1 MDMTPGTRLCLVI
14 THLPLENLESMQHG
28 VYRRFAMLLEAV
40 RESGMEMRIFSSGS
54 EPGPGKSGARRRPDI
69 EESMLRLWNIRAH
82 VMVGTR
88 KAPSGLPWIVHQL
101 IGIFG
106 YRFQPFVRNILDSE
120 SADQLLCEVGIGPS
134 VILAHR
140 LPIMQKLLSL
150 VTPDKPVYFDLDD
163 VEHIATARSLRQI
176 ESLRDRFFALLYI
189 PALIAAE
196 RRATR
201 LATQTFVCSDVDAG
215 RLRRLVAGA
224 RIEIV
229 RNAITQRVDLPAHT
243 DAPVL
248 LMVGIYSFQPNRDAA
263 EYFISRIFPKIRQ
276 SVPGAEVWFAGG
288 SPDHVRTSG
297 MNLEGVRFLG
307 FVPDITEVY
316 RSARVVICPITS
328 GSGTRVK
335 LVEAASMA
343 KAIVTT
349 TIGAEGLDFAHGV
362 HALVGDDA
370 DSFAAHCIEL
380 LGDSTLCQRLGKAA
394 RELAKERFDK
404 ERIIRRLANEL
415 SKHALSPVG

>member
-1 MDMTPGTRLCLVI
+1 MDMPPGMRLCLVI

-40 RESGMEMRIFSSGS
+40 RESGMEIRIFSSGS
-54 EPGPGKSGARRRPDI
+54 EPGPGKSGARRRTDI
-69 EESMLRLWNIRAH
+69 EESLLRLWNIRAH
-82 VMVGTR
+82 VVVGTR
-88 KAPSGLPWIVHQL
+88 KAPSGLPWIVHQVV
-101 IGIFG
+101 GIFG

-120 SADQLLCEVGIGPS
+120 STDQLLREVESGPA

-140 LPIMQKLLSL
+140 LPITQKLISL
-150 VTPDKPVYFDLDD
+150 LTPDKRVYFDLDD
-163 VEHIATARSLRQI
+163 VEHIASARSLRQI

-196 RRATR
+196 KRATR

-215 RLRRLVAGA
+215 RLRRLVPGA

-229 RNAITQRVDLPAHT
+229 RNAITQRRDLPPQT

-263 EYFISRIFPKIRQ
+263 EYFISRIFPKVRQ
-276 SVPGAEVWFAGG
+276 SVPDAEVWFAGG
-288 SPDHVRTSG
+288 SPEHVRTSG
-297 MNLEGVRFLG
+297 MNLDGVRFLG
-307 FVPDITEVY
+307 FVPDISEVY
-316 RSARVVICPITS
+316 RSARVIICPITS

-349 TIGAEGLDFAHGV
+349 TIGAEGLDFTHRV

-380 LGDSTLCQRLGKAA
+380 LGNGTLCLRLGAAA
-394 RELAKERFDK
+394 RELAIERFDRD
-404 ERIIRRLANEL
+404 RIIRRLANEL
-415 SKHALSPVG
+415 AQPGLASAE